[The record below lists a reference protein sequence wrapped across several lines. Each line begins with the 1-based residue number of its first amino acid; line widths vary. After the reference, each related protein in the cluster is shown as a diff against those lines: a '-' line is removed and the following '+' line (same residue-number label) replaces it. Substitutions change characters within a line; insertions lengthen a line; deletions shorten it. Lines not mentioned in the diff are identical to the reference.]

1 LVTTEEAAS
10 RKVSDFVVEK
20 RLQIGVGVMGLTSS
34 QLLEQVKKD
43 IEEITPEQTSRGLQ
57 AGEISHL
64 IDIRERDEV
73 MDGYIPGAA
82 LIPRGFLELSVE
94 EDVTMDRDAAIV
106 VYCAG
111 GSRSALAVRDLKLM
125 GYSNVSSM
133 IGGIKGWKESGLGI
147 EQESLLTDE
156 DMQRYAR
163 HITLPEVGEAG
174 QQQLGKGKVLLVGAG
189 GLGCPSALYIAAAGV
204 GTIGLVDAD
213 VVDRSNLQRQILFGE
228 SVVGQPK
235 VEVAKARLL
244 DLNPTLKVNSH
255 YELLHSGNAM
265 EIIGGYDI
273 IVNGCDNFPT
283 RYLVNDA
290 AVLTGKTVVDGSIFR
305 FEGQATVYDPANGGP
320 CYRCLYPEPPPPGEV
335 PSCAEG
341 GVLGVLPG
349 IIGVIQATEVVK
361 QLIGKGTSLSG
372 RMVLYDAL
380 EMSFR
385 ELKLRRNVECP
396 VCGDHPTVTELI
408 DYNQFCGL
416 PSHSE
421 AAG

>member
-1 LVTTEEAAS
+1 
-10 RKVSDFVVEK
+10 
-20 RLQIGVGVMGLTSS
+20 MGLTSS

-147 EQESLLTDE
+147 EQEGLLTDE